1 MARRNGDQGR
11 VVVHFTVDREGRV
24 LDVAL
29 VQSSG
34 SQVLDEAAETLLRGA
49 RLPPFPSGMAQ
60 NQVAITLPIHYALE
74 H

>member
-1 MARRNGDQGR
+1 MARVNGDQGR
-11 VVVHFTVDREGRV
+11 VVVHFTVDRDGRV

-34 SQVLDEAAETLLRGA
+34 SQILDDAAEALLRGA
-49 RLPPFPSGMAQ
+49 RLPAFPTAMPQ
-60 NQVAITLPIHYALE
+60 TQMTVTLPIRYALE

>member
-1 MARRNGDQGR
+1 M
-11 VVVHFTVDREGRV
+11 HFTVDREGRV

-34 SQVLDEAAETLLRGA
+34 SQILDAAAETLLRGA
-49 RLPPFPSGMAQ
+49 HLPPFPAGMAQ
-60 NQVAITLPIHYALE
+60 NQIAITLPIHYALE